1 MKLTNLRPSDRLVSA
16 RDDFERVF
24 DRFLSTWPF
33 HGTARDLGEPWAPD
47 LDFTETDKEYVVR
60 LEVPGVPRENIQVEI
75 NARTVFI
82 SGYREVTEEEKS
94 ENVFRRERSTGRFTR
109 SIELPMPVDAAR
121 VTATATD
128 GILTVRL
135 PKGEAG
141 FSTRV
146 EVK

>member
-1 MKLTNLRPSDRLVSA
+1 MKLTNLRPSDRLVTA
-16 RDDFERVF
+16 RDDVERVF

-33 HGTARDLGEPWAPD
+33 HPGSRDLGEPWAPD

-60 LEVPGVPRENIQVEI
+60 LEVPGVPKENIQVEI

-82 SGYREVTEEEKS
+82 SGYREVTEEERD
-94 ENVFRRERSTGRFTR
+94 ENVFRRERNVGRFTR
-109 SIELPMPVDAAR
+109 SLELPMPVDAAR

-128 GILTVRL
+128 GVLTVRL

-141 FSTRV
+141 FSTKV